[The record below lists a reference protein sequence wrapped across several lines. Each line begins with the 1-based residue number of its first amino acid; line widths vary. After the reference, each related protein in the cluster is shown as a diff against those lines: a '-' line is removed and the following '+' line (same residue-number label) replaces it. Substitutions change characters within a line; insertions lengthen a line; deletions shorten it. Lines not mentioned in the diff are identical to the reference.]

1 MAHHRAQTKALSYPL
16 PVRNTKIIATLGP
29 ASSSPEMLGRLMK
42 AGMDVARLNC
52 SHASHGDLAI
62 QVENIRRVAR
72 LSKKAVAILLDLS
85 GPKVRSG
92 KLIGE
97 TMELVKGAKLR
108 ILPGNEPGRDDW
120 ITCNH
125 PGLAKDV
132 EEGDRILLDDGLMEL
147 QVRSVGDEIITEV
160 ITGGILKQR
169 KGMNLPDNVVS
180 LPALTAKDREDLKV
194 GLELGVDYVAL
205 SFVQSATDIR
215 DLQAAMK
222 ELRGRAPII
231 AKIEKPQAVES
242 LDEILAEV
250 AGIMVARGDL
260 AVEVGNHRVPVMQ
273 KEILRKSNLCGT
285 LDIVATQM
293 LESMTNN
300 PRPTRAEAS
309 DVANAVID
317 GCDALMLSGETATGK
332 YPVEAVAVMD
342 RIAKEVEPY
351 MSETAQPTLQP
362 SASREQ
368 AITMAVVQAAAQVA
382 TISKCAALMV
392 FTLSGRTAR
401 LLGGFYPKSR
411 IIALTPNKDTYRAM
425 ALYRGVEP
433 VYMQFPANSDH
444 MLLQGERLLVE
455 MGLLEK
461 GDEVV
466 VVAGFTE
473 LKGVANMVK
482 VVRI

>member
-1 MAHHRAQTKALSYPL
+1 MR
-16 PVRNTKIIATLGP
+16 
-29 ASSSPEMLGRLMK
+29 

-72 LSKKAVAILLDLS
+72 LTKKAVAILLDLS

-92 KLIGE
+92 RLVGE
-97 TMELVKGAKLR
+97 SIELVQGEQLR
-108 ILPGNEPGRDDW
+108 IVPGDEPGRDDW

-125 PGLAKDV
+125 AGLAGDV
-132 EEGDRILLDDGLMEL
+132 SEGDRILLDDGLMEL
-147 QVRSVGDEIITEV
+147 KVVSVGEEVVTEV
-160 ITGGILKQR
+160 ITGGTLKER

-180 LPALTAKDREDLKV
+180 LPALTEKDRDDLKV
-194 GLELGVDYVAL
+194 GLDLGVDYVAL
-205 SFVQSATDIR
+205 SFVQGVQDIR
-215 DLQAAMK
+215 DLKAAMK

-231 AKIEKPQAVES
+231 AKIEKPQAVEH

-250 AGIMVARGDL
+250 DGIMVARGDL

-293 LESMTNN
+293 LESMTKN

-351 MSETAQPTLQP
+351 MGETAQPTLRP
-362 SASREQ
+362 DAERDEV
-368 AITMAVVQAAAQVA
+368 ITMAVVQAAAQVA
-382 TISKCAALMV
+382 TISHCPALMV

-401 LLGGFYPKSR
+401 LLGGFYPQSR

-444 MLLQGERLLVE
+444 MLLQGERLLLE
-455 MGLLEK
+455 MGLLNE

>member
-1 MAHHRAQTKALSYPL
+1 MF
-16 PVRNTKIIATLGP
+16 VR
-29 ASSSPEMLGRLMK
+29 
-42 AGMDVARLNC
+42 
-52 SHASHGDLAI
+52 
-62 QVENIRRVAR
+62 
-72 LSKKAVAILLDLS
+72 
-85 GPKVRSG
+85 
-92 KLIGE
+92 
-97 TMELVKGAKLR
+97 
-108 ILPGNEPGRDDW
+108 
-120 ITCNH
+120 
-125 PGLAKDV
+125 
-132 EEGDRILLDDGLMEL
+132 GDRILLDDGLMEL
-147 QVRSVGDEIITEV
+147 KVISVGDEVITEV
-160 ITGGILKQR
+160 ITGGTLKER

-180 LPALTAKDREDLKV
+180 LPALTDKDREDLKV
-194 GLELGVDYVAL
+194 GLDLGVDYVAL
-205 SFVQSATDIR
+205 SFVQGAQDIR
-215 DLQAAMK
+215 DLKAAMK
-222 ELRGRAPII
+222 EFRGRAPII
-231 AKIEKPQAVES
+231 AKIEKPQAVEH

-250 AGIMVARGDL
+250 DGIMVARGDL

-293 LESMTNN
+293 LESMTHN

-342 RIAKEVEPY
+342 LIAKEVEPY
-351 MSETAQPTLQP
+351 MGETAQPTLSP
-362 SASREQ
+362 DAGRDEQ
-368 AITMAVVQAAAQVA
+368 ITMAVVQAAAQVA
-382 TISKCAALMV
+382 TISQCPAMMV

-401 LLGGFYPKSR
+401 LLGGFYPQSR

-444 MLLQGERLLVE
+444 MLLEGERLLVE
-455 MGLLEK
+455 MGLLNE

>member
-1 MAHHRAQTKALSYPL
+1 MFAALSSRIL
-16 PVRNTKIIATLGP
+16 GAVRNTKIIATLGP

-42 AGMDVARLNC
+42 AGMNVARLNC
-52 SHASHGDLAI
+52 SHASHGDLTI

-72 LSKKAVAILLDLS
+72 LTKKAVAILLDLS

-92 KLIGE
+92 RLVGE
-97 TMELVKGAKLR
+97 SLELVQGEQLR
-108 ILPGNEPGRDDW
+108 IVPGDEAGRDDW

-125 PGLAKDV
+125 AGLAGDV
-132 EEGDRILLDDGLMEL
+132 SEGDRILLDDGLMEL
-147 QVRSVGDEIITEV
+147 KVLSVGDEVITEI
-160 ITGGILKQR
+160 ITGGTLKER

-180 LPALTAKDREDLKV
+180 LPALTDKDREDLKV
-194 GLELGVDYVAL
+194 GLDLGVDYVAL
-205 SFVQSATDIR
+205 SFVQGAQDIR
-215 DLQAAMK
+215 DLKVAMK

-231 AKIEKPQAVES
+231 AKIEKPQAVEH

-250 AGIMVARGDL
+250 DGIMVARGDL

-293 LESMTNN
+293 LESMTHN

-332 YPVEAVAVMD
+332 YPVEAVAIMD
-342 RIAKEVEPY
+342 LIAKEVEPY
-351 MSETAQPTLQP
+351 MGETAQPTLRP
-362 SASREQ
+362 DAGRDEE
-368 AITMAVVQAAAQVA
+368 ITMAVVQAAAQVA
-382 TISKCAALMV
+382 TISQCPALMV

-401 LLGGFYPKSR
+401 LLGGFYPQSR

-455 MGLLEK
+455 MGLLNE

>member
-1 MAHHRAQTKALSYPL
+1 
-16 PVRNTKIIATLGP
+16 
-29 ASSSPEMLGRLMK
+29 
-42 AGMDVARLNC
+42 MDVARLNC

-72 LSKKAVAILLDLS
+72 LSKKSVAILLDLS

-92 KLIGE
+92 ALVGE
-97 TMELVKGAKLR
+97 SMELVVGAKLR
-108 ILPGNEPGRDDW
+108 ILPGTEPGTEDW

-125 PGLAKDV
+125 EGLAGDV
-132 EEGDRILLDDGLMEL
+132 SEGDRILLDDGLMEL
-147 QVRSVGDEIITEV
+147 KVLSVGEEVVTEV
-160 ITGGILKQR
+160 VTGGILKER

-180 LPALTAKDREDLKV
+180 LPALTEKDREDLKV
-194 GLELGVDYVAL
+194 GLDLGVDYVAL
-205 SFVQSATDIR
+205 SFVQGAEDVRI
-215 DLQAAMK
+215 LKEAMTG
-222 ELRGRAPII
+222 LRGRAPII
-231 AKIEKPQAVES
+231 AKIEKPQAVEH

-250 AGIMVARGDL
+250 DGIMVARGDL

-293 LESMTNN
+293 LESMTHN

-309 DVANAVID
+309 DVANAVLD

-342 RIAKEVEPY
+342 RIAREVEPW
-351 MSETAQPTLQP
+351 MGETAQPQL
-362 SASREQ
+362 REDADRDE

-382 TISKCAALMV
+382 TISQCPALMV

-401 LLGGFYPKSR
+401 LLGGFYPQSR
-411 IIALTPNKDTYRAM
+411 IIAMTPNKDTYRAM

-433 VYMQFPANSDH
+433 VLMPFPANSDH
-444 MLLQGERLLVE
+444 MLLEGERLLVE
-455 MGLLEK
+455 MGLLNA

-482 VVRI
+482 VVRV

>member
-1 MAHHRAQTKALSYPL
+1 
-16 PVRNTKIIATLGP
+16 
-29 ASSSPEMLGRLMK
+29 MK

-52 SHASHGDLAI
+52 SHATHGDLTI

-72 LSKKAVAILLDLS
+72 LSNKAVAILLDLS
-85 GPKVRSG
+85 GPKVRTG
-92 KLIGE
+92 ALVGE
-97 TMELVKGAKLR
+97 AMELLAGASLR
-108 ILPGNEPGRDDW
+108 IVPGDEPGQDGW

-125 PGLAKDV
+125 PGLAADV
-132 EEGDRILLDDGLMEL
+132 SAGDRILLDDGLMEL
-147 QVRSVGDEIITEV
+147 RVVSVDGDVVTEV
-160 ITGGILKQR
+160 VTGGTLKER

-180 LPALTAKDREDLKV
+180 LPALTDKDREDLRV
-194 GLELGVDYVAL
+194 GLDLGVDYVAL
-205 SFVQSATDIR
+205 SFVQSADDIR
-215 DLQAAMK
+215 ALKAAMK

-231 AKIEKPQAVES
+231 AKIEKPQAVEC

-250 AGIMVARGDL
+250 DGIMVARGDL

-293 LESMTNN
+293 LESMTHN

-309 DVANAVID
+309 DVANAVLD
-317 GCDALMLSGETATGK
+317 GCDALMLSGETAAGN
-332 YPVEAVAVMD
+332 YPVEAVAMMD
-342 RIAKEVEPY
+342 RIAREVEPW
-351 MSETAQPTLQP
+351 MSDTPQPLL
-362 SASREQ
+362 REGADRDE

-382 TISKCAALMV
+382 TTIQCPALMV

-401 LLGGFYPKSR
+401 LLGGFYPRSR
-411 IIALTPNKDTYRAM
+411 IIALTPNRDTYRAM

-433 VYMQFPANSDH
+433 VLMPFPANSDH
-444 MLLQGERLLVE
+444 MLLEGEHLLVE
-455 MGLLEK
+455 MGLLSA

-482 VVRI
+482 VVRV